1 MLLAVAFSAVG
12 MLCAAP
18 VGHDPVDDIASAE
31 LARQKVPGMT
41 LAIVRNGKPVKVA
54 AYGLANVEHAVP
66 ARRETVY
73 QSGSVGKQFTAAAVM
88 LLANDGKIDLDASI
102 RRYLPDAPLLWQP
115 VTVRHLLTHMSGLAD
130 WDELT
135 HSIERDDH
143 TEDQLLAK
151 LFTRSLAF
159 TPGERFDYSN
169 TGYVLLGILVSRVS
183 GEFYGDLLRERIFVP
198 LGMSTRIISE
208 ADIVPHRAAGY
219 RFVNGALKN
228 QEWVSPS
235 ANSTADGS
243 LYLTVDDLIRWDAA
257 LYTDHPLPKAAR
269 ERMWT
274 PATTSDGKPTG
285 YGFGWTVDEVDG
297 HRRVGHPGEWQ
308 GFSAVIDRYV
318 DDRLTVIVLMNAE
331 RSDDPAVPGANPSA
345 IADRIAAHYL
355 ATQDARES
363 GQSASGADARDSD
376 VQ

>member
-1 MLLAVAFSAVG
+1 MLLAVALSAVN
-12 MLCAAP
+12 MLCAAS
-18 VGHDPVDDIASAE
+18 VGHDPVDDIATAE
-31 LARQKVPGMT
+31 MARQKVPGMT
-41 LAIVRNGKPVKVA
+41 LAVVKNGKPVKVA

-73 QSGSVGKQFTAAAVM
+73 QSGSVGKQFTAAAVV

-102 RRYLPDAPLLWQP
+102 RRYLPDAPPLWQP

-135 HSIERDDH
+135 RSIERDDH
-143 TEDQLLAK
+143 TENQLLAK
-151 LFTRSLAF
+151 LYSRKLGFA
-159 TPGERFDYSN
+159 PGDRFDYSN
-169 TGYVLLGILVSRVS
+169 TGYALLGILVSRVS
-183 GEFYGDLLRERIFVP
+183 GQFYGGLLRERIFVP

-219 RFVNGALKN
+219 RFVDGALKN

-235 ANSTADGS
+235 ANSTGDGS

-257 LYTDHPLPKAAR
+257 LYTDHPLPKATR

-274 PATTSDGKPTG
+274 PATTRDGKSTG
-285 YGFGWTVDEVDG
+285 YGFGWIIDEVDG

-308 GFSAVIDRYV
+308 GFSTVIDRYV
-318 DDRLTVIVLMNAE
+318 DDGLTVIVLMNAE
-331 RSDDPAVPGANPSA
+331 RSDDPTVPGANPSA

-355 ATQDARES
+355 AEQDARET
-363 GQSASGADARDSD
+363 GPSAAGADESESATR
-376 VQ
+376 